1 MKKRNGNE
9 SLQKDESEGK
19 ILMGVRRGNKMLKAI
34 CLIVRTL
41 A

>member
-1 MKKRNGNE
+1 MKMRNGNE
-9 SLQKDESEGK
+9 SLQEDESEGN